1 MESRPPRCR
10 NRTLGA
16 CRHPR
21 RALSFRPSRSRTERA
36 MQVESTNPNAGKHIP
51 FQQEGWGFAFFV
63 VMLAAASAGGAWYVH
78 KTTYKSPND
87 VRFHAAGTTS
97 AAEH

>member
-1 MESRPPRCR
+1 
-10 NRTLGA
+10 
-16 CRHPR
+16 
-21 RALSFRPSRSRTERA
+21 
-36 MQVESTNPNAGKHIP
+36 MQVESPNPNAGKHIP
-51 FQQEGWGFAFFV
+51 FKQEGWGFAFFV
-63 VMLAAASAGGAWYVH
+63 VMLAVASAGGAWYVH